1 MSKSKS
7 RKFADILSG
16 NLATVLDDGIISASE
31 VASLGTAAT
40 TDATAYA
47 TAAQGTTADNAL
59 PKAGGAMTGAITT
72 NSTFDGR
79 DIATDGAKLDGIETG
94 ATADQT
100 AAQILTAIKTVDGA
114 SSGLDA
120 DLLDGQEGSYYTG
133 YVDTA
138 IANLSDSAPSTLNTL
153 NELAAALGDDANFST
168 TVTNSIA
175 AKLPLAGGTLT
186 GDVLYGDS
194 IKSKFGASSDLQ
206 IYHDGS
212 NSYINETGTG
222 DLYIKC
228 NDEIRIQGQD
238 DVNLIYA
245 QQDGSVG
252 LYYNGSNKFST
263 TNTGINVT
271 GNITVTGT
279 VDGRDVASDGTKLD
293 TIETNATADQTDA
306 EIRAAVEAATDSNV
320 FTDAD
325 HTKLNSI
332 EASADVTDTANVV
345 SALTAGSNI
354 TIAANGTISSTDT
367 NTTYSVQDGELSQN
381 NFTNADHTKL
391 NSIETNADVTD
402 TTNVVAALT
411 AGTNVSIA
419 SNGTISST
427 NTTYSVGDGGL
438 TQKNFTTT
446 LKSKLDGI
454 ESGAT
459 ADQSAS
465 EISGLEEFVEDQI
478 GANIIGGSNVSVS
491 YNDSTGQTTLSS
503 TDTNTTYSAGSGLGL
518 SGTTFSHN
526 DTSSQA
532 SVNNSGRTYI
542 QDITLDTYGHITGI
556 TSATETVVNT
566 DTNTTYNVGGGLT
579 QSGTTFYHADTSSQ
593 GSINNSGSNFIQ
605 DITVDTYGH
614 ITGITSAAAGGLD
627 MPSPVNFASPSQTI
641 SSSTTWTKPGSIG
654 DNDWVTFYLV
664 GGGASGFKSNGNG
677 AGGGGGAAAVIQLLG
692 SDITGSI
699 TMTIGAGGARRTGN
713 PTYGI
718 KGGTTSIT
726 MGGKTLYAYGGNYQ
740 IGIYGGSVGESVEG
754 TWAVTYVGALPE
766 GNSVTGGKA
775 RSTADIYYT
784 GGATANGTNGYYFN
798 TVFGGAGGG
807 SVQSNNVISL
817 PNESVY
823 AGNGGFGGTGSTSG
837 AGNAGGVTNGGDGQV
852 PGGGGGATGVGAGGG
867 DASGA
872 GGNGNIRIYY

>member
-40 TDATAYA
+40 TDSTAYA

-120 DLLDGQEGSYYTG
+120 DLLDGQEGSYYTN
-133 YVDTA
+133 YADTA
-138 IANLSDSAPSTLNTL
+138 IANLTDSAPSTLNTL

-175 AKLPLAGGTLT
+175 AKLPLSGGTMTGNIAHASNFTLDVGGELALDADASGTIRLKDGGTEYATIWQSGGLAMYSAVADSDIKFKGNDSDGGSAFDALT
-186 GDVLYGDS
+186 LDMSDAGTAIFNNKIVGGTTLELE
-194 IKSKFGASSDLQ
+194 GASSGNL
-206 IYHDGS
+206 IELEDGS
-212 NSYINETGTG
+212 GNNIGNIGLNFTDNLFIGGNSSH
-222 DLYIKC
+222 
-228 NDEIRIQGQD
+228 
-238 DVNLIYA
+238 A
-245 QQDGSVG
+245 G
-252 LYYNGSNKFST
+252 LMFSSNSILPYKNGAYST
-263 TNTGINVT
+263 TIDM
-271 GNITVTGT
+271 GNSSSGKFQHGHFSGNLYVDGT
-279 VDGRDVASDGTKLD
+279 VDGRDIATDGTKLD
-293 TIETNATADQTDA
+293 TIETN
-306 EIRAAVEAATDSNV
+306 
-320 FTDAD
+320 
-325 HTKLNSI
+325 
-332 EASADVTDTANVV
+332 ADVTDTANVV

-411 AGTNVSIA
+411 AGTNVAIA
-419 SNGTISST
+419 ANGTISSTDT

-518 SGTTFSHN
+518 SGTTFSHT

-614 ITGITSAAAGGLD
+614 ITGITSAEAGGGDPFPAAPTWTSPDATYTSSGSWSKDSSIGNDDWVIFHLISGGGSGNAAGSGSGGKGGALVLAVKG
-627 MPSPVNFASPSQTI
+627 SSITSSVSFSIGAGGGYNGYGGFANAGQASSITI
-641 SSSTTWTKPGSIG
+641 SGKTFSSG
-654 DNDWVTFYLV
+654 F
-664 GGGASGFKSNGNG
+664 GGGASYYGDS
-677 AGGGGGAAAVIQLLG
+677 GGHGDGVLAW
-692 SDITGSI
+692 
-699 TMTIGAGGARRTGN
+699 
-713 PTYGI
+713 P
-718 KGGTTSIT
+718 
-726 MGGKTLYAYGGNYQ
+726 
-740 IGIYGGSVGESVEG
+740 GGS
-754 TWAVTYVGALPE
+754 TP
-766 GNSVTGGKA
+766 
-775 RSTADIYYT
+775 
-784 GGATANGTNGYYFN
+784 ATIL
-798 TVFGGAGGG
+798 TVDDVRGGG
-807 SVQSNNVISL
+807 SL
-817 PNESVY
+817 
-823 AGNGGFGGTGSTSG
+823 GGGTSN
-837 AGNAGGVTNGGDGQV
+837 AGNAGSGGYY
-852 PGGGGGATGVGAGGG
+852 
-867 DASGA
+867 GA
-872 GGNGNIRIYY
+872 GGNGALRIHW